1 MAGTHDA
8 IHALATDFAASAWTR
23 ISSSPSAPKSMALS
37 PTEYFRFCCAFYRVE
52 LFCTLFR
59 SGAFEDDMNPWFFS
73 RHAPWGNEQLGCV
86 YEQLEARFAE
96 G

>member
-1 MAGTHDA
+1 
-8 IHALATDFAASAWTR
+8 
-23 ISSSPSAPKSMALS
+23 MALS